1 MHLPKRHRGADPD
14 EPQQQNPLQTW
25 LGKRKA
31 AAGLQTLLAEA
42 RAESAPSASH
52 PIGALAPPDS
62 ITAVESEIQGACQ
75 NFDAGQDK
83 GAVSSKPNG
92 FKKVVESEGEN
103 GAKVWKA
110 GRARKSPAKQL
121 GEGAKSSL
129 KRFPSSPALKPGT
142 PKKKRKKQPI
152 SERVQKEAGNKPG
165 MPSKKKKLSPSE
177 ERWKKKNS
185 DKGGANV
192 NQLRSQPQPDS
203 HKPST
208 DKAFK
213 APNPG
218 AVNAPTAE
226 KPGVSTNPN
235 EGTDEPHLRSVQE
248 PLTFK
253 SGNGRAGMGGNPDR
267 NTGFAGG
274 GVPPQCEP
282 RKAPRKSIWD
292 EPIPQAPG
300 VVQIGQS
307 PANGFWPQFPPDRGG
322 SNGYSAGFAPDVSGR
337 AGPNAPSARAPERG
351 GVNVFP
357 AEAQGRG
364 SVNGSPTGAPG
375 RGGANAGSSGA
386 PQRGGANGSSHE
398 VPAQRG
404 ANAYPAGA
412 PDRGGLNVF
421 SHGAAPHGGVNTSPF
436 GAPQSR
442 GANAFP
448 QAGAGANASRAGGG
462 VNTFPAGSAAWQD
475 MRLSMQAQ
483 ECQRLWEALQGS
495 LNTWNRCGSLSFSPI
510 SRDALRGASSS
521 CSDSANELKGIP
533 PLQ

>member
-1 MHLPKRHRGADPD
+1 VHLPKRHRGADPD

-25 LGKRKA
+25 LGKRKP

-52 PIGALAPPDS
+52 AIGALAPPDS
-62 ITAVESEIQGACQ
+62 VTAIESEIQGACQ

-83 GAVSSKPNG
+83 AAVSGKPSG
-92 FKKVVESEGEN
+92 FKKVVESEREN

-110 GRARKSPAKQL
+110 GSGARNSPAKQP

-152 SERVQKEAGNKPG
+152 SAAVQEEAGNKRET
-165 MPSKKKKLSPSE
+165 PSKKKKLSPSE

-185 DKGGANV
+185 NKGGASM
-192 NQLRSQPQPDS
+192 NQLRSQPQTDS
-203 HKPST
+203 HKAST
-208 DKAFK
+208 DKPFK
-213 APNPG
+213 PPNPG
-218 AVNAPTAE
+218 AANSPTAD
-226 KPGVSTNPN
+226 KPSVPTTPN

-253 SGNGRAGMGGNPDR
+253 SRNGRAGMGGNLDR

-274 GVPPQCEP
+274 GVPPQGEP
-282 RKAPRKSIWD
+282 QKAPRKSLWD
-292 EPIPQAPG
+292 DPIPQAPG

-322 SNGYSAGFAPDVSGR
+322 LNGYAAGFAPDVSGR
-337 AGPNAPSARAPERG
+337 AGLNAPSARAPERG

-364 SVNGSPTGAPG
+364 SVNVSPTGAPG

-412 PDRGGLNVF
+412 PDRGGVNAF
-421 SHGAAPHGGVNTSPF
+421 SHGAAPQGGVNTSPI
-436 GAPQSR
+436 GAP

-448 QAGAGANASRAGGG
+448 HAGAGANASRAGGG
-462 VNTFPAGSAAWQD
+462 VNKFPAGSASWQD

-495 LNTWNRCGSLSFSPI
+495 LNTWNRCGPLIFSPTHVT
-510 SRDALRGASSS
+510 A
-521 CSDSANELKGIP
+521 
-533 PLQ
+533 